1 MTFCFDLLLDLGVV
15 RGNLVEEDSVEMLEE
30 EDVRWRRERFKSI
43 LGAGVIDVI
52 GCGEARRSMSRKVNC
67 MRLCSHKRHQLHLGC
82 D

>member
-1 MTFCFDLLLDLGVV
+1 MA
-15 RGNLVEEDSVEMLEE
+15 VEEDSVEMLEE

-52 GCGEARRSMSRKVNC
+52 GCGEASKSMSRKVN
-67 MRLCSHKRHQLHLGC
+67 LHALVQPQTAC